1 MLADKLVPV
10 VAIHS
15 PGGSRA
21 NRHHTPNPQLG
32 AAQQTQDED
41 PQATR
46 NPLELSSVI
55 SHGEGTRTPH
65 NPPIGAGDK
74 HHPPLN
80 DPRCSKPSRC
90 RQTPRVTREIR
101 SETQSPSASR
111 CNHSSNTLG
120 WSPISPNDES
130 IKQDELERI
139 G

>member
-1 MLADKLVPV
+1 MIAGKLVPV

-15 PGGSRA
+15 LGGSRA
-21 NRHHTPNPQLG
+21 NRHHMPNSQPG
-32 AAQQTQDED
+32 AAQPTQDED

-46 NPLELSSVI
+46 NPLELPFVI

-111 CNHSSNTLG
+111 CNHSSNALG
-120 WSPISPNDES
+120 FTPNLT
-130 IKQDELERI
+130 KMMNQ
-139 G
+139 